1 MGRGSLLASSIFR
14 LTGLS
19 KRFSRDGVVMMIIG
33 TADLLNDEGGGEDDN
48 DDDDSLLRDSST
60 VRKKKVQF
68 SLYLSAFY
76 KLLTVTCNHPLITI
90 SLITI
95 LKV

>member
-33 TADLLNDEGGGEDDN
+33 TAELFDEGGGEADN
-48 DDDDSLLRDSST
+48 DESLLRDSST
-60 VRKKKVQF
+60 VRKKKVVQF
-68 SLYLSAFY
+68 YLSSAF
-76 KLLTVTCNHPLITI
+76 
-90 SLITI
+90 
-95 LKV
+95 

>member
-33 TADLLNDEGGGEDDN
+33 TAELLNDEGGGEDDN
-48 DDDDSLLRDSST
+48 DDDSLLRDSST

-68 SLYLSAFY
+68 YLSLSALY
-76 KLLTVTCNHPLITI
+76 K
-90 SLITI
+90 
-95 LKV
+95 